1 MESRKVMRQKVYHVA
16 TEQQLI
22 PLHILDVESIDV
34 FLALAK
40 AVKHFACNHCTCV
53 TCVVTDRQVAR
64 MRWEECSK
72 SEDEAGE
79 MNLRTCSS
87 SSD

>member
-1 MESRKVMRQKVYHVA
+1 MMRQKVYRAA

-22 PLHILDVESIDV
+22 PLHILYVESVDI

-40 AVKHFACNHCTCV
+40 AVKHFASNHCTGGV
-53 TCVVTDRQVAR
+53 CVVADGQVAR
-64 MRWEECSK
+64 VQWEEWSR
-72 SEDEAGE
+72 SEDEVGE
-79 MNLRTCSS
+79 MKLRTCSS

>member
-1 MESRKVMRQKVYHVA
+1 MRRKVYHVA

-22 PLHILDVESIDV
+22 PLHILYIESVDVL
-34 FLALAK
+34 LALAK
-40 AVKHFACNHCTCV
+40 AVKHFACNHYTCGL
-53 TCVVTDRQVAR
+53 CVVADRQVAR
-64 MRWEECSK
+64 VQWEERSR
-72 SEDEAGE
+72 SEDEVGE